1 MANIASIIVAS
12 FDGVD
17 TLTGQTHQN
26 SVHTRV
32 NRIVSRSAERWHGS
46 ALPPVTLTL
55 RIDGRDVASIDLAG
69 LQLHPL
75 VRGKFVAA
83 ARAALEASA
92 AEGWAIVDTAP
103 EPLEAEVVAIEDLLP
118 AE

>member
-1 MANIASIIVAS
+1 MANTATIIVTS

-32 NRIVSRSAERWHGS
+32 NRIVSRSADRWHGS

-55 RIDGRDVASIDLAG
+55 LVDGAAVATIDLAG

-103 EPLEAEVVAIEDLLP
+103 EATP
-118 AE
+118 AG